1 MGTAEVCTTSAP
13 SLANVA
19 SITYDLS
26 KNKLAVYIQTF
37 ASRYPRRL
45 IHVCNNEGG
54 LYSSSQELPL
64 FNKSVAKLQVLTQ
77 NNAVC

>member
-26 KNKLAVYIQTF
+26 KEQARSVYSDICF
-37 ASRYPRRL
+37 
-45 IHVCNNEGG
+45 
-54 LYSSSQELPL
+54 
-64 FNKSVAKLQVLTQ
+64 QVS
-77 NNAVC
+77 